1 MEPGQDTVL
10 PEVAA
15 TAETA
20 YAMPA
25 GVETT
30 PIAEVVP
37 QSPAQPTP
45 IIPAQAGIQTVDP
58 ASSIPTQADNV
69 VAPEEVKDLTDSTIE
84 SADRDWVGKVR
95 DVMRDDNGKPFKEE
109 EDAEDLNEAYMKSRF
124 NVDVDAPIEE
134 K

>member
-1 MEPGQDTVL
+1 MEPGQNTVL

-25 GVETT
+25 GVEAT

-37 QSPAQPTP
+37 SSPAQSPV
-45 IIPAQAGIQTVDP
+45 IL
-58 ASSIPTQADNV
+58 N
-69 VAPEEVKDLTDSTIE
+69 EEKDLGILRQAQNDKVELEPTATEVADATSSNILA
-84 SADRDWVGKVR
+84 ADRDWVGKVK
-95 DVMRDDNGKPFKEE
+95 DVMRDDSGQPYKEE
-109 EDAEDLNEAYMKSRF
+109 EDAEGLNESYMKSRF